1 MATTG
6 RPSGRPP
13 KPTEVKRALGNPG
26 KRPLPQAPKAG
37 EGLPA
42 SNGIPKAPRELG
54 KKGKELWNK
63 VWAAGE
69 ISNHLSPLMDTTLI
83 LMLCQAYD
91 QVEWY
96 ESKLEPR
103 GDTERVYLMSNG
115 AYSPHPYVKEIHTLT
130 AKITAWLSM
139 LGFSPTDRT
148 RLGIG
153 EVKASDPLD
162 ELNKRRKARE
172 AIQEN

>member
-1 MATTG
+1 MANTG

-13 KPTEVKRALGNPG
+13 KPTEIKRSLGNPG
-26 KRPLPQAPKAG
+26 HRPLPLPPTG
-37 EGLPA
+37 TGLPA
-42 SNGIPKAPRELG
+42 ANGIPKAPRELE
-54 KKGKELWNK
+54 KKGRELWKK
-63 VWAAGE
+63 VWEAGQV
-69 ISNHLSPLMDTTLI
+69 SNHLSPLMDTTLI

-103 GDTERVYLMSNG
+103 GEVERVYLMSNG

-130 AKITAWLSM
+130 TKITAWLSM

-153 EVKASDPLD
+153 EVKPADPLD
-162 ELNKRRKARE
+162 ELNRRRATRVVN
-172 AIQEN
+172 QEE